1 MQKIMNIRSLKSYF
15 CNLKKY
21 ITTGG
26 VVYTKVSVVS
36 PNNVLAGKT
45 IFISGGTSGI
55 GLGIAKM
62 FLLGG

>member
-1 MQKIMNIRSLKSYF
+1 MNIRSIKNYLI
-15 CNLKKY
+15 NLKKY
-21 ITTGG
+21 ITSGG
-26 VVYTKVSVVS
+26 VVYSNVSVVS

>member
-1 MQKIMNIRSLKSYF
+1 MNIRSFKKDLS
-15 CNLKKY
+15 NLKKY
-21 ITTGG
+21 ITSGG
-26 VVYTKVSVVS
+26 VVYSNVSVVS

-62 FLLGG
+62 FLLGGVK

>member
-1 MQKIMNIRSLKSYF
+1 MIIRSLKKYF
-15 CNLKKY
+15 INLKKY

-26 VVYTKVSVVS
+26 VVYANVSVVS
-36 PNNVLAGKT
+36 PNQILAGKT

-62 FLLGG
+62 FLLGGG

>member
-1 MQKIMNIRSLKSYF
+1 MNIRSLKKYF
-15 CNLKKY
+15 KNLKKY
-21 ITTGG
+21 ITSGG
-26 VVYTKVSVVS
+26 VVYTNVSVVS

-62 FLLGG
+62 FLLGGVKL

>member
-1 MQKIMNIRSLKSYF
+1 MNIGSLKKYF
-15 CNLKKY
+15 KNLKKY
-21 ITTGG
+21 ITSGG
-26 VVYTKVSVVS
+26 VVSVVS

-62 FLLGG
+62 FLLGGVK